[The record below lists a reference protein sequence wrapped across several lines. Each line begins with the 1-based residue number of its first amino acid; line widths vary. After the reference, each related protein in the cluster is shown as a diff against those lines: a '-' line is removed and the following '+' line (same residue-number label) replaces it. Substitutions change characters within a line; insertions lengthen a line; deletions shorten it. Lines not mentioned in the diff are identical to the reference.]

1 MRRRQSRAMNA
12 LGNPLEWFEILRW
25 QDIADI
31 LIVAYLIY
39 RLLLM
44 IRGTRTAQML
54 IGLFVIGGGYFVAQR
69 FELYILSWVIRN
81 LLGYLFLTILVI
93 FHPEIRRMLAQVGQN
108 TFFRHFYGIEK
119 SQVIDEIVRSTE
131 WLSSR
136 RIGALIVIERGIGL
150 KPFVNS
156 GVTIEAE
163 ISKELLSSIFIS
175 GAPLH
180 DGAAIIKDNRLIAAA
195 CFLPLTL
202 SSDISQELGTRHRAA
217 IGVTEETDA
226 VVVIVSEETGTVS
239 IAVAGEITRHLTS
252 SELKR
257 VLKNMLGGI
266 SETQPRKVSRLSKL
280 SRLSRKTQ
288 E

>member
-1 MRRRQSRAMNA
+1 MNV
-12 LGNPLEWFEILRW
+12 LLNPLEWLDILRW

-54 IGLFVIGGGYFVAQR
+54 IGLFVVVGGYFVAQR

-136 RIGALIVIERGIGL
+136 RIGALMVIERGIGL
-150 KPFVNS
+150 KPFINS
-156 GVTIEAE
+156 GVTVEAE

-180 DGAAIIKDNRLIAAA
+180 DGAAIIKDNRLVAAA

-226 VVVIVSEETGTVS
+226 VVVIVSEETGSVS
-239 IAVAGEITRHLTS
+239 IAVSGEITRHLTS

-257 VLKNMLGGI
+257 VLKNLLGGI

-280 SRLSRKTQ
+280 SRSAQKVQ

>member
-1 MRRRQSRAMNA
+1 MNV
-12 LGNPLEWFEILRW
+12 LLNPLEWFEILRW
-25 QDIADI
+25 QDIVDI

-54 IGLFVIGGGYFVAQR
+54 IGLFVIAGGYFVAQR

-136 RIGALIVIERGIGL
+136 RIGALMVIERGIGL
-150 KPFVNS
+150 KPFINS
-156 GVTIEAE
+156 GVTLEAE

-202 SSDISQELGTRHRAA
+202 SSDISKELGTRHRAA

-239 IAVAGEITRHLTS
+239 IAVGGEITRHLTS

-257 VLKNMLGGI
+257 VLKNLLGGP
-266 SETQPRKVSRLSKL
+266 SDPQPRKTARLPKPQKL
-280 SRLSRKTQ
+280 PKPSNKTQ